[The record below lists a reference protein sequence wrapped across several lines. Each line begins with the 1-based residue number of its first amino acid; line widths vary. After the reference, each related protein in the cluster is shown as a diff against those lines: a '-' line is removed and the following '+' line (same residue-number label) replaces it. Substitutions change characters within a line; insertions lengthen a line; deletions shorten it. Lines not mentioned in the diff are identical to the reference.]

1 MSAKDQAYARY
12 SYTHGQIAADPPLG
26 PVFDGGYYLP
36 SNGVSAAL
44 TLNMAENF
52 MMSET
57 HIFNP
62 NLINEFRFGY
72 NWGHYVIGQENAN
85 TPASTLIPGMGGVP
99 FTGFAGPNGGT
110 PFMLPGGARRLSY
123 AGSPT
128 DTPSVERQNVYQV
141 LDNVT
146 KVHGSHSFKFGIE
159 LQSIRTSFAQS
170 QYPRGRYNMNGQYD
184 AKFNASRTETSLT
197 NLGIADLLTDNM
209 GNIGLSPG
217 WNTQYYRN
225 YRAAYFQDDW
235 KVNSKLTANLGLRYD
250 FIQPASNKGGALAN
264 LVISSESET
273 ALGAGTSGSSAT
285 GVAQWVMPAKVS
297 AAAPLS
303 ANFQSLLTSDHIALN
318 YATSNQNS
326 LVSVQ
331 HYNFAPRIGL
341 AYQYDNKT
349 VVRAA
354 YGLFYGAIEAPGGAE
369 LETNYPFSYQVV
381 MDNQYVVQ
389 YGGCYPST
397 QTGAFNINSECP
409 SNGTPDLDVS
419 SGQTPTIGAHPGAN
433 QPAGF
438 SPYPYPRSLE
448 AGGSLYFA
456 NGGLANFASASAIAM
471 SQTNIK
477 TPYTQSFNLTI
488 ERELMPNLVASIAY
502 VGNNSRHT
510 FAGTQPLAALAISS
524 NSNPSGEQGSVA
536 FPGISTENAMEIWI
550 GESMYNSLQA
560 KLEKRYSNGTSFLA
574 SYTYSH
580 AEDNAENPGI
590 GGGPGYR
597 NTNLIP
603 FKDEMTN
610 SNYDVRHRFTFNGN
624 YDLPFGEGRR
634 YLHQGGVLEYLVGGW
649 SASATWQ
656 AQTGIPFTVGT
667 GGNGFQSAS
676 GLLQVNAIRV
686 GDPFKGGGTPLAAN
700 IDMQGVPCPASV
712 HNRTNWYNPCAFVDP
727 KPGSSIAPGVLLT
740 DEASAIEYAGGKA
753 NQIHGPGYQR
763 ANMSLFKNF
772 KTFRGQYVQFR
783 ADAFNLFNTPSLGQP
798 GDENLDATAGQITNP
813 QSFQNYTPDARFFQL
828 AAKYVF

>member
-26 PVFDGGYYLP
+26 PVLDGGYYLP

-285 GVAQWVMPAKVS
+285 GVAQWVMPTKVS

-419 SGQTPTIGAHPGAN
+419 QWSNADNWRASWGQSTGWIFSLPVSNISRGRRVALLCQWRPG
-433 QPAGF
+433 QL
-438 SPYPYPRSLE
+438 R
-448 AGGSLYFA
+448 
-456 NGGLANFASASAIAM
+456 
-471 SQTNIK
+471 QC
-477 TPYTQSFNLTI
+477 Q
-488 ERELMPNLVASIAY
+488 
-502 VGNNSRHT
+502 
-510 FAGTQPLAALAISS
+510 
-524 NSNPSGEQGSVA
+524 
-536 FPGISTENAMEIWI
+536 
-550 GESMYNSLQA
+550 
-560 KLEKRYSNGTSFLA
+560 
-574 SYTYSH
+574 
-580 AEDNAENPGI
+580 
-590 GGGPGYR
+590 
-597 NTNLIP
+597 
-603 FKDEMTN
+603 
-610 SNYDVRHRFTFNGN
+610 RHRHVSNQHQDTLHPKLQL
-624 YDLPFGEGRR
+624 DDRARTDAEPGRFHCLCR
-634 YLHQGGVLEYLVGGW
+634 KQLKAHVRGH
-649 SASATWQ
+649 S
-656 AQTGIPFTVGT
+656 
-667 GGNGFQSAS
+667 
-676 GLLQVNAIRV
+676 
-686 GDPFKGGGTPLAAN
+686 TP
-700 IDMQGVPCPASV
+700 
-712 HNRTNWYNPCAFVDP
+712 R
-727 KPGSSIAPGVLLT
+727 GSCYI
-740 DEASAIEYAGGKA
+740 
-753 NQIHGPGYQR
+753 QQ
-763 ANMSLFKNF
+763 
-772 KTFRGQYVQFR
+772 
-783 ADAFNLFNTPSLGQP
+783 
-798 GDENLDATAGQITNP
+798 
-813 QSFQNYTPDARFFQL
+813 
-828 AAKYVF
+828 